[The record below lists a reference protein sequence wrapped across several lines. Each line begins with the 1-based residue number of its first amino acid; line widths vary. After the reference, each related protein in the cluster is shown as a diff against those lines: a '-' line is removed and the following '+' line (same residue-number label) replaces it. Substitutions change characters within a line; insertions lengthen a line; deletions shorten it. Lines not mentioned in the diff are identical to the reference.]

1 LSASNSDPMF
11 PSDASRDAGRGA
23 STPAAPGFP
32 PSPGGLSGPLL
43 TAQGDCP
50 YGLCD
55 GSGFVVDE
63 QTNTASDCRCRP
75 SRIARARASRLEARI
90 PRRYMA
96 LSFEQ
101 LEGDMLAAYP
111 EQVRVVRRFV
121 ARISEHLGEGRS
133 VWIEGDVG
141 TGKTALA
148 MMVSRAALEA
158 AHTVAIYSLPRLLN
172 LIRESIEGEGGV
184 AGFLDLLSSVD
195 LLHLDDVGAQM
206 RTDWTVE
213 QLYSLINARYE
224 DKRSIVFT
232 TNLSPDEL
240 AEQLG
245 ERIFSR
251 LVEMCGDPLPLH
263 GEDRRKELPLP
274 ASLR

>member
-1 LSASNSDPMF
+1 MF
-11 PSDASRDAGRGA
+11 IADSQAKTRVAGAVEGPVLASRGA
-23 STPAAPGFP
+23 AAHRDK
-32 PSPGGLSGPLL
+32 SHRK
-43 TAQGDCP
+43 CP
-50 YGLCD
+50 FGVCD

-63 QTNTASDCRCRP
+63 QTNTASDCRCRQGQ
-75 SRIARARASRLEARI
+75 IARARAARLEARI
-90 PRRYMA
+90 PRRYAA

-101 LEGDMLAAYP
+101 LEGDALAAFP
-111 EQVRVVRRFV
+111 EQIRAVRRFV
-121 ARISEHLGEGRS
+121 SRIAENLEEGRG
-133 VWIEGDVG
+133 VWIMGDVG
-141 TGKTALA
+141 TGKTSLA
-148 MMVSRAALEA
+148 MTISKAALDA
-158 AHTVAIYSLPRLLN
+158 GRTVAIYSLPRLMN
-172 LIRESIEGEGGV
+172 LIRESIDDDAGV

-195 LLHLDDVGAQM
+195 LLHLDDLGAQM

-240 AEQLG
+240 REQVG

-263 GEDRRKELPLP
+263 GQDRRQELPL
-274 ASLR
+274 LRPLE

>member
-1 LSASNSDPMF
+1 MSTSSSESMF
-11 PSDASRDAGRGA
+11 PADPQAADRDAAPVPAGPPSALGAAGGLVSAGRGA
-23 STPAAPGFP
+23 
-32 PSPGGLSGPLL
+32 
-43 TAQGDCP
+43 CP
-50 YGLCD
+50 FGLCD

-75 SRIARARASRLEARI
+75 SLIARARAARLEARI

-101 LEGDMLAAYP
+101 LEGDLLAAYP
-111 EQVRVVRRFV
+111 EQVRVARRFV
-121 ARISEHLGEGRS
+121 ARISEHLDEGRS

-158 AHTVAIYSLPRLLN
+158 ARTVAIYSLPRLLN

-232 TNLSPDEL
+232 TNLSPEEL

-263 GEDRRKELPLP
+263 GQDRRKELPLP
-274 ASLR
+274 GSLR

>member
-1 LSASNSDPMF
+1 VSALSNEQMF
-11 PSDASRDAGRGA
+11 PLDARQAGRDATLVSSG
-23 STPAAPGFP
+23 SPAALGATPGP
-32 PSPGGLSGPLL
+32 ILV
-43 TAQGDCP
+43 AQGECP
-50 YGLCD
+50 FGLCD
-55 GSGFVVDE
+55 GSGFIVDE

-75 SRIARARASRLEARI
+75 NRIARARAARLEARI

-121 ARISEHLGEGRS
+121 TRISEHLDEGRS

-141 TGKTALA
+141 TGKTSLA
-148 MMVSRAALEA
+148 MMISKAALDA
-158 AHTVAIYSLPRLLN
+158 GRTVAIYSLPRLMN
-172 LIRESIEGEGGV
+172 LIRESIDDEDGV

-232 TNLSPDEL
+232 TNLNPDKL
-240 AEQLG
+240 REQLE

-263 GEDRRKELPLP
+263 GQDRRKELPLP
-274 ASLR
+274 SSLP